1 MYPEMYGYKEEVEAK
16 SKCRPIHRYNR
27 LERFKHTLDQLL
39 GCKGNVGDDIMKLMD
54 GVDVNWESI
63 RQVLKQYKK
72 PKLYNQIPLIIRKLG
87 KGNCIEFENFH
98 ESYICILKEFN
109 RIHYKFNSRDYERK
123 RYFPNLRFV
132 ALKLIE
138 KYGGK
143 FLIDIPFIRTKR
155 KFKIL
160 EKIINECS

>member
-1 MYPEMYGYKEEVEAK
+1 VEAK

-27 LERFKHTLDQLL
+27 LERFKNTLDQLL
-39 GCKGNVGDDIMKLMD
+39 GCRGNVSDDVMLLMD
-54 GVDVNWESI
+54 GVQINWENI
-63 RQVLKQYKK
+63 RRVLKKSK
-72 PKLYNQIPLIIRKLG
+72 LPKLYNQIPLIIRKLG

-98 ESYICILKEFN
+98 QSYIAILKEFN
-109 RIHYKFNSRDYERK
+109 RIHYKFNCKEYERK

-155 KFKIL
+155 KYKVL
-160 EKIINECS
+160 EKIINECT